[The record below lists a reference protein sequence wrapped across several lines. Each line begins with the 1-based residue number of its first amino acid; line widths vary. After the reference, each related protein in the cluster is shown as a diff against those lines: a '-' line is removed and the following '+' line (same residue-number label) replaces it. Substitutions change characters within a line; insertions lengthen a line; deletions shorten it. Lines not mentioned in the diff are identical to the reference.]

1 MANPYQLAIF
11 VLREISKIQS
21 HIVPIR
27 IFYFLLLIAVKIKF
41 FKFLANQKSHA
52 GKDGPLDLKKAQ

>member
-1 MANPYQLAIF
+1 MRLIPGARPVEHKETLAHTDTLMANPYQRAIF

-27 IFYFLLLIAVKIKF
+27 IFKMHKIIV
-41 FKFLANQKSHA
+41 
-52 GKDGPLDLKKAQ
+52 D